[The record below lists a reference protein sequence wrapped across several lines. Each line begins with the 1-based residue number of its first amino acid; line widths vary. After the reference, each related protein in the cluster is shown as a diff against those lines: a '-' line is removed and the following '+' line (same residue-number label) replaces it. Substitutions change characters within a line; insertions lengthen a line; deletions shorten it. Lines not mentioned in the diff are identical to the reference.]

1 MEKVTAQHYQQEEE
15 AQEDVA
21 QVTEN
26 IIEGAIGVS
35 RKLMGTQN
43 ERKSRQA
50 NSLFGVFLD

>member
-43 ERKSRQA
+43 EHGQT
-50 NSLFGVFLD
+50 LFGVFLH